1 MTLQELIDSG
11 KRTISTDVA
20 ADIIGINPV
29 TLRNSIQMGDCP
41 FGFQATGAGAA
52 KRFYVVSVLAMVN
65 WLTKS
70 HYVDLDDVKSALR
83 DCHPNKAQ
91 SKTN

>member
-29 TLRNSIQMGDCP
+29 TLRNSIQMGTCP
-41 FGFQATGAGAA
+41 FGFEASAPRTAR
-52 KRFYVVSVLAMVN
+52 RFYVVSVLKLVN
-65 WLTKS
+65 WLTGS
-70 HYVDLDDVKSALR
+70 HYMDLDECQGR
-83 DCHPNKAQ
+83 
-91 SKTN
+91 